1 MNATPAPVPSSHG
14 ENPAAPLLS
23 VDGLSVE
30 LLSGSGWVP
39 VIDDVTFDVR
49 TGETLGIVGESGSG
63 KSVTS
68 LAIMGLLEQGRS
80 RTTAR
85 RLELRGRPLL
95 GIGRR
100 ELEDLRGRRMAM
112 IFQEPMTSLNPAF
125 TIGDQIAE
133 TVRRH
138 RGVTRQAAM
147 ARAVEVLDLVG
158 IPDAKRRISSYP
170 HELSGGMRQ
179 RVMIAMAAS
188 CEPLLLIAD
197 EPTTALDVTIQA
209 QILDL
214 LKTMNRELGMAI
226 VLITHDLGVV
236 AEVCDRVL
244 VMYAGQVQEMGSA
257 TDLFH
262 RPRHPYTDALLR
274 SMPDIEA
281 EPGELPYIPGQAPA
295 AGRAPAGC
303 RFNDRCTHAVKSCS
317 EQAPQIVEIGSGR
330 HVRCL
335 RHDELTLTRNRG
347 RRDGAVAARRGPPR
361 RVPRRPA
368 GRCHRQGGR
377 RRVVRDRP
385 R

>member
-1 MNATPAPVPSSHG
+1 VSTTAHPTPAQGGTAGTTV
-14 ENPAAPLLS
+14 PLLS
-23 VDGLSVE
+23 VDGLSVQ
-30 LLSGSGWVP
+30 LFSGAGWVS
-39 VIDDVTFDVR
+39 VIDDVSFAVR

-68 LAIMGLLEQGRS
+68 LAIMGLLEHGRS

-85 RLELRGRPLL
+85 RLELGGRPLL

-100 ELEDLRGRRMAM
+100 ELEDLRGRHMAM

-138 RGVTRQAAM
+138 RGVTRRAAM

-158 IPDAKRRISSYP
+158 IPDARRRITSYP

-188 CEPLLLIAD
+188 CEPSLLIAD

-244 VMYAGQVQEMGSA
+244 VMYAGQVQEQGSA
-257 TDLFH
+257 TELFH
-262 RPRHPYTDALLR
+262 RPHHPYTHALLR

-281 EPGELPYIPGQAPA
+281 EPGELPFIPGQAPA

-303 RFNDRCTHAVKSCS
+303 RFHDRCAHAVGACS
-317 EQAPQIVEIGSGR
+317 EQSPAIVEITSGR
-330 HVRCL
+330 LVRCL
-335 RHDELTLTRNRG
+335 RHDELTLTSTK
-347 RRDGAVAARRGPPR
+347 GAS
-361 RVPRRPA
+361 
-368 GRCHRQGGR
+368 
-377 RRVVRDRP
+377 
-385 R
+385 